1 MHMHLVLYL
10 ILPVNLGHVYSYIRG
25 RLSVF
30 LLFICVDMRETE
42 TMSVLVFIHP

>member
-10 ILPVNLGHVYSYIRG
+10 ILPVNLGHVYSYIPG

-30 LLFICVDMRETE
+30 LFICVDMRETE